1 MKVMSDLNLRLEGY
15 AREQLSQGKGTMSI
29 VHELVRMAHIGIE
42 DARTIVEH
50 TRPSV
55 MREGPRRGRRTFL
68 YGLLILAIPLS
79 IVGMLLYGEVISSGG
94 TKVADALMM
103 LVYPPM
109 LLFEVV
115 GLALAG
121 YGWSEMRRSR
131 NSIDPAAPRG
141 PVSTGLWW
149 RADPFEWK

>member
-103 LVYPPM
+103 LIYPPM
-109 LLFEVV
+109 LLFEVI
-115 GLALAG
+115 GIALVA
-121 YGWSEMRRSR
+121 YGWSIMRHSKG
-131 NSIDPAAPRG
+131 SIDPANPMG